1 MNLTDTFQNS
11 IRLPTPPPVGH
22 LIAASVLVACCAALA
37 VAGLG
42 LVWLV
47 FVGTLIL
54 LIACIERPAVAVIIF
69 VGSSFFVQ
77 TDLSAGGIPVHLP
90 DLGFLIVLAVFAIR
104 EGHRIN
110 LKTAQQPLVLA
121 SLFVVFIG
129 CMAGINGYL
138 SGNSPLLIPGELRP
152 MLYYVL
158 VWPLV
163 TFLANHRTRSSVLRW
178 LCLFATCA
186 TFWGMWQDAMN
197 PDLVG
202 YGVSLGPVTFGRLV
216 FPLMPTFLPMQFG
229 LLATV
234 LLMSGEKRHRGVLI
248 VTLIAALA
256 GLFLSLTR

>member
-1 MNLTDTFQNS
+1 MHVTDMLQNS
-11 IRLPTPPPVGH
+11 IRLPTPPPGGH

-121 SLFVVFIG
+121 SL
-129 CMAGINGYL
+129 
-138 SGNSPLLIPGELRP
+138 
-152 MLYYVL
+152 
-158 VWPLV
+158 
-163 TFLANHRTRSSVLRW
+163 
-178 LCLFATCA
+178 
-186 TFWGMWQDAMN
+186 
-197 PDLVG
+197 
-202 YGVSLGPVTFGRLV
+202 
-216 FPLMPTFLPMQFG
+216 
-229 LLATV
+229 
-234 LLMSGEKRHRGVLI
+234 
-248 VTLIAALA
+248 
-256 GLFLSLTR
+256 